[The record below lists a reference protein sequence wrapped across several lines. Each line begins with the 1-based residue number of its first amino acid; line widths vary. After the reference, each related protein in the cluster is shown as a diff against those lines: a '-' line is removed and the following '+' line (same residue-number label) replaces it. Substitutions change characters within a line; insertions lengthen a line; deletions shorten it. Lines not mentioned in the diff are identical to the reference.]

1 MKTSDVHATLRELAN
16 RLKEAGIDYAVIGG
30 MALNLHGF
38 ERMTVDVGLL
48 MTPEGL
54 SRFRNE
60 PGGLGYAP
68 AFQGAKKR
76 FKATATGVPVDII
89 ASGEY
94 PGDARPKPVAFPDP
108 RDASDEIDGIRVIT
122 LPQLIQ
128 LKLASG
134 LSAPHRLKDLGDV
147 QSLIGALHLP
157 RDISLQLDPSV
168 RDEYLRLW
176 DALDVAERE
185 HLGPDRE

>member
-1 MKTSDVHATLRELAN
+1 MKTSDVHTTLRDLAD
-16 RLKEAGIDYAVIGG
+16 RLKDAGIDYAVIGG

-38 ERMTVDVGLL
+38 ERMTIDVDLL

-54 SRFRNE
+54 ARFRDE
-60 PGGLGYAP
+60 IVGLGYAP

-76 FKATATGVPVDII
+76 FKSTNTGIPVDII
-89 ASGEY
+89 TSGEY
-94 PGDARPKPVAFPDP
+94 PGDARPKPVVFPDP
-108 RDASDEIDGIRVIT
+108 KAASEEVDGIRVIS
-122 LPQLIQ
+122 LPHLIQ

-157 RDISLQLDPSV
+157 RDLALRLDPSV
-168 RDEYLRLW
+168 RDEYIRLW
-176 DALDVAERE
+176 DAIDVAERE
-185 HLGPDRE
+185 HVGPGQE